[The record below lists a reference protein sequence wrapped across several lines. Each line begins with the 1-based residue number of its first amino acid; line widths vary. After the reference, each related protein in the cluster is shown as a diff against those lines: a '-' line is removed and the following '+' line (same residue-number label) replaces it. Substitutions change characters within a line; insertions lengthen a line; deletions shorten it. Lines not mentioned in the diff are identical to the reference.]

1 MGLPVIFLMA
11 ASLPSLLLSFLHG
24 APFQLEKFSA
34 SGNPMTRPPEE
45 DRIKHQWLWWT
56 LGPSSVERLSLGP
69 LPHHQLCCP
78 LPVNE
83 IDHLQQATIYSLFLS
98 LYKEKSQE
106 QGAGWLL
113 SPVFCWSPFLPREGS
128 PWFSFYNLQSHSV
141 IAVVLVFAQTQ
152 RIWTLCSRGTP
163 SPSLEA
169 SPSRE
174 TPSAVLQAYLTP
186 SWEICAL
193 IRKSGRQRNW
203 GSPILSSKE
212 SWALYYAL
220 PSITPF

>member
-1 MGLPVIFLMA
+1 MERF
-11 ASLPSLLLSFLHG
+11 SLGLLL
-24 APFQLEKFSA
+24 
-34 SGNPMTRPPEE
+34 
-45 DRIKHQWLWWT
+45 
-56 LGPSSVERLSLGP
+56 
-69 LPHHQLCCP
+69 HHQLCCL

-83 IDHLQQATIYSLFLS
+83 INHLQQAMIDSLFQASFLS
-98 LYKEKSQE
+98 FYKEKSQE

-113 SPVFCWSPFLPREGS
+113 SSVFCWSPFLPREGS
-128 PWFSFYNLQSHSV
+128 PWFSFYNSQSHSV

-169 SPSRE
+169 SPPRE

-186 SWEICAL
+186 SREICAP
-193 IRKSGRQRNW
+193 IRKPGRQRNW

-212 SWALYYAL
+212 SRALYYAL